1 MFIDR
6 ILPPK
11 ISASVNQSDRLDGIA
26 DYLGSEGMVDKL
38 VWIAII
44 LIGMLVLIQIL
55 RWTAARK
62 KKRDRARREQRRAK
76 AQEEK
81 QRGSRR
87 PPPGVGRRPGSQPPR
102 RR

>member
-6 ILPPK
+6 IVLPAL
-11 ISASVNQSDRLDGIA
+11 SASVNQSDRLDGIA
-26 DYLGSEGMVDKL
+26 DYLGSEGIVDKL

-55 RWTAARK
+55 RWTTERK

-81 QRGSRR
+81 RQGPRR
-87 PPPGVGRRPGSQPPR
+87 PPPGAGRRPGSQPPR